1 MEQTL
6 NSRILQII
14 ESVDYA
20 IGSDDR
26 VDVWG
31 QEKAAKSIERL
42 VIDENKRVALK
53 FFEYHNRFRK
63 EEHVAFKRECDKLG
77 GIFSLADY
85 GIENI
90 YNDYVSR
97 KSIKCEWSPT
107 PMQFELDEN
116 DNLQLVTQITETVK

>member
-6 NSRILQII
+6 NSRILECINDHLWN
-14 ESVDYA
+14 VNYA
-20 IGSDDR
+20 TENEA
-26 VDVWG
+26 VQAV
-31 QEKAAKSIERL
+31 AKSIERL
-42 VIDENKRVALK
+42 VADENKRVALR

-77 GIFSLADY
+77 DIFSLADY

-90 YNDYVSR
+90 YNDYVNR
-97 KSIKCEWSPT
+97 KPIKCEWSPT

-116 DNLQLVTQITETVK
+116 DDLKLVNS